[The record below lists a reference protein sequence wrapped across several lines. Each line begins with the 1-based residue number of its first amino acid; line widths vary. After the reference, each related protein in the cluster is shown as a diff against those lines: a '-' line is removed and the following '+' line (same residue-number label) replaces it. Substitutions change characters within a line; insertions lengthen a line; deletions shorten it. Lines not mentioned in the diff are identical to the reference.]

1 MSKQIRRDDA
11 VGFSLSFLD
20 LLSCGLGAAILLL
33 LVVKHGSTDVP
44 INTEAYVASQAE
56 RLQNELDERL
66 QEKSGLEEQLA
77 AAVEEIESA
86 AANKTALATAQ
97 DDVLADL
104 RRQLANLSDA
114 RDRLQSASDELQ
126 ALQAIPVEEPEPKT
140 GPTGHLGGLYVAD
153 SQVVVLLDRS
163 ASMLDRSLVEII
175 RLRLTSKQTRQ
186 KVEKWSTAR
195 KAAEWA
201 FNRVKDQQTFQLLT
215 FSDTVL
221 DINGNVVAP
230 SRQLS
235 WLTKGAA
242 GSELKNV
249 RTMLDSV
256 DANGPTNLERAFEA
270 IATLRPSPKQVLLI
284 TDGLPTVPEN
294 VSLGRIRG
302 CPNARTGQVPIL
314 SPQCR
319 KNIFERSV
327 QTFRSKL
334 RDTSIS
340 VVLLPLD
347 GDAQAMYSYWGLTA
361 RSRGRVL
368 TPAEGWP
375 W

>member
-44 INTEAYVASQAE
+44 IDTEAYVASQAK
-56 RLQNELDERL
+56 RLQNELDQRL
-66 QEKSGLEEQLA
+66 QEKSGLEAQLA
-77 AAVEEIESA
+77 SAVEEIESA
-86 AANKTALATAQ
+86 AARKTALATAQ

-114 RDRLQSASDELQ
+114 QDRLQSASEELQ
-126 ALQAIPVEEPEPKT
+126 ALQAIPNEEPEPKT
-140 GPTGHLGGLYVAD
+140 GPTGHLGGLYVSD
-153 SQVVVLLDRS
+153 SQLVVLLDRS

-175 RLRLTSKQTRQ
+175 RLRLASKSTRQ
-186 KVEKWSTAR
+186 SVEKWSTAR

-201 FNRVKDQQTFQLLT
+201 FNRVKDKQQFQLLS
-215 FSDTVL
+215 FSDSIL
-221 DINGNVVAP
+221 DINGNTVDP
-230 SRQLS
+230 HKKMS
-235 WLTKGAA
+235 WLTKGTA
-242 GSELKNV
+242 GSELQNV
-249 RTMLDSV
+249 RTMLNTV
-256 DANGPTNLERAFEA
+256 DANGPTNLEQAFEA

-294 VSLGRIRG
+294 VNLGRIRG
-302 CPNARTGQVPIL
+302 CPTARSGQVPIL
-314 SPQCR
+314 SPRCR
-319 KNIFERSV
+319 RNIFERSV

-334 RDTSIS
+334 RNTSIS

-347 GDAQAMYSYWGLTA
+347 GDAHAMYSYWGLTA
-361 RSRGRVL
+361 GSGGRVL

>member
-33 LVVKHGSTDVP
+33 LVVKHGSTEVP
-44 INTEAYVASQAE
+44 INTEAYVASQAQ
-56 RLQNELDERL
+56 RLQDELDDRL
-66 QEKSGLEEQLA
+66 REKAGLEVQLSA
-77 AAVEEIESA
+77 TVGEIESA
-86 AANKTALATAQ
+86 AARKTALATEQ

-104 RRQLANLSDA
+104 RRQLASLSEA
-114 RDRLQSASDELQ
+114 QDRLQSASDELQ
-126 ALQAIPVEEPEPKT
+126 ALQAIPNEDPEPKT
-140 GPTGHLGGLYVAD
+140 GPTGHLGGLYVSD
-153 SQVVVLLDRS
+153 SRLVVLLDRS

-175 RLRLTSKQTRQ
+175 RLRIATKETRQ

-201 FNRVKDQQTFQLLT
+201 FNRVKDKQNFQLLS
-215 FSDTVL
+215 FSDTIL
-221 DINGNVVAP
+221 DIGGNTVDP
-230 SRQLS
+230 NKKLS

-242 GSELKNV
+242 GSDLKSV
-249 RTMLDSV
+249 KTMLNTV
-256 DANGPTNLERAFEA
+256 DANGPTNLEQAFEA
-270 IATLRPSPKQVLLI
+270 ISSLRPTPKQVLLI

-294 VSLGRIRG
+294 VDLGRIRG
-302 CPNARTGQVPIL
+302 CPNARSGQVPIL
-314 SPQCR
+314 SPTCR
-319 KNIFERSV
+319 KRIFERAV
-327 QTFRSKL
+327 QTFSSKL
-334 RDTSIS
+334 KDTSIS

-347 GDAQAMYSYWGLTA
+347 GDAQAMYSYWGLA
-361 RSRGRVL
+361 AGAGGRVL

>member
-44 INTEAYVASQAE
+44 IDTEAYVASQAK

-66 QEKSGLEEQLA
+66 QEKSGLEAQLA
-77 AAVEEIESA
+77 STVEEIESA
-86 AANKTALATAQ
+86 AARKTALATAQ

-114 RDRLQSASDELQ
+114 QDRLQSASDELQ
-126 ALQAIPVEEPEPKT
+126 ALQAIPNEEPEPKT
-140 GPTGHLGGLYVAD
+140 GPTGHLGGLYVSD
-153 SQVVVLLDRS
+153 SQLVVLLDRS

-175 RLRLTSKQTRQ
+175 RLRLASKNTRQ
-186 KVEKWSTAR
+186 SVEKWSTAR

-201 FNRVKDQQTFQLLT
+201 FSRVKDKQQFQLLS
-215 FSDTVL
+215 FSDSIL
-221 DINGNVVAP
+221 DINGNTVDP
-230 SRQLS
+230 RKKMS
-235 WLTKGAA
+235 WLTKGTA
-242 GSELKNV
+242 GSELQNV
-249 RTMLDSV
+249 RTMLNTV
-256 DANGPTNLERAFEA
+256 DANGPTNLEQAFEA
-270 IATLRPSPKQVLLI
+270 ISTLRPSPKQVLLI

-294 VSLGRIRG
+294 VNLGRIRG
-302 CPNARTGQVPIL
+302 CPTARSGQVPIL
-314 SPQCR
+314 SPRCR
-319 KNIFERSV
+319 RNIFERSV

-334 RDTSIS
+334 RNTSIS

-361 RSRGRVL
+361 GSGGRVL

>member
-44 INTEAYVASQAE
+44 INTEAYVASQAK

-66 QEKSGLEEQLA
+66 QEKSGLEAQLA
-77 AAVEEIESA
+77 SAVEEIENA
-86 AANKTALATAQ
+86 AARKTELASEQ

-104 RRQLANLSDA
+104 RRQLVNLSDA
-114 RDRLQSASDELQ
+114 QDRLQSASDELQ
-126 ALQAIPVEEPEPKT
+126 ALQAIPNEEPDPKT

-153 SQVVVLLDRS
+153 SRLVVLLDRS

-175 RLRLTSKQTRQ
+175 RLRLTNKETRQ
-186 KVEKWSTAR
+186 RVEKWATAR

-201 FNRVKDQQTFQLLT
+201 FNRVRDKEKVQILS
-215 FSDTVL
+215 FSDTIL
-221 DINGNVVAP
+221 DINGNSVAP
-230 SRQLS
+230 GQKLS
-235 WLTKGAA
+235 WLTKGVA

-249 RTMLDSV
+249 RTMLDTV
-256 DANGPTNLERAFEA
+256 DANGPTNLERAFDA
-270 IATLRPSPKQVLLI
+270 ISTLNPSPKQVLLI

-302 CPNARTGQVPIL
+302 CPNPRSGQVPIL
-314 SPQCR
+314 SPRCR
-319 KNIFERSV
+319 RNIFERSV

-334 RDTSIS
+334 RNTSIS

-347 GDAQAMYSYWGLTA
+347 GDAQAMYSYWGLA
-361 RSRGRVL
+361 SGSGGRVL

>member
-44 INTEAYVASQAE
+44 IDTEAYVASQAK

-66 QEKSGLEEQLA
+66 QEKSGLETQLA
-77 AAVEEIESA
+77 SAVEEIESA
-86 AANKTALATAQ
+86 AAKKTALATAQ

-114 RDRLQSASDELQ
+114 QDRLQSASDELN
-126 ALQAIPVEEPEPKT
+126 ALQAIPNEEPEPKT
-140 GPTGHLGGLYVAD
+140 GPTGHLGGLYVSD
-153 SQVVVLLDRS
+153 SRVVVLLDRS
-163 ASMLDRSLVEII
+163 ASMLDRWLVEII
-175 RLRLTSKQTRQ
+175 RLRLASKSTRQ
-186 KVEKWSTAR
+186 TVEKWSTAR

-201 FNRVKDQQTFQLLT
+201 FNRVKDKQQFQLLS
-215 FSDTVL
+215 FSDSLL
-221 DINGNVVAP
+221 DINGNTVDP
-230 SRQLS
+230 RKKMS
-235 WLTKGAA
+235 WLTKGTA
-242 GSELKNV
+242 GSELQNV
-249 RTMLDSV
+249 RTMLNTV
-256 DANGPTNLERAFEA
+256 DANGPTNLEQAFEA
-270 IATLRPSPKQVLLI
+270 ISTLRPSPKQVLLI

-302 CPNARTGQVPIL
+302 CPTARSGQVPIL
-314 SPQCR
+314 SPRCR
-319 KNIFERSV
+319 RNIFERSV

-347 GDAQAMYSYWGLTA
+347 GDAQAMYSYWRLTA
-361 RSRGRVL
+361 GSKGRVL

>member
-1 MSKQIRRDDA
+1 
-11 VGFSLSFLD
+11 
-20 LLSCGLGAAILLL
+20 
-33 LVVKHGSTDVP
+33 
-44 INTEAYVASQAE
+44 
-56 RLQNELDERL
+56 
-66 QEKSGLEEQLA
+66 
-77 AAVEEIESA
+77 
-86 AANKTALATAQ
+86 
-97 DDVLADL
+97 
-104 RRQLANLSDA
+104 
-114 RDRLQSASDELQ
+114 
-126 ALQAIPVEEPEPKT
+126 
-140 GPTGHLGGLYVAD
+140 

>member
-77 AAVEEIESA
+77 SAVEEIENA
-86 AANKTALATAQ
+86 AANKTALATVQ
-97 DDVLADL
+97 DDVVVDL

-175 RLRLTSKQTRQ
+175 RLRLASKKTRQ

-215 FSDTVL
+215 FSDTVR
-221 DINGNVVAP
+221 DINGNVVAA
-230 SRQLS
+230 SKQLS

-270 IATLRPSPKQVLLI
+270 IATLRPLPKQVLLI
-284 TDGLPTVPEN
+284 TDGLPTVPEG
-294 VSLGRIRG
+294 VSLGRIPR
-302 CPNARTGQVPIL
+302 CPNARSGQVPIL

-319 KNIFERSV
+319 KNIFERSM

-347 GDAQAMYSYWGLTA
+347 GDAQAMYSYWDLTA
-361 RSRGRVL
+361 HSRGRVL

>member
-44 INTEAYVASQAE
+44 IDTEAYVASQAK

-66 QEKSGLEEQLA
+66 QEKSGLEAQLA
-77 AAVEEIESA
+77 SAVEEIESA
-86 AANKTALATAQ
+86 AARKTALATEQ

-114 RDRLQSASDELQ
+114 QDRLQSASEELQ
-126 ALQAIPVEEPEPKT
+126 ALQAIPNEEPEPKT
-140 GPTGHLGGLYVAD
+140 GPTGHLGGLYVSD
-153 SQVVVLLDRS
+153 SQLVVLLDRS

-175 RLRLTSKQTRQ
+175 RLRLASKSTRQ
-186 KVEKWSTAR
+186 SVEKWSTAR

-201 FNRVKDQQTFQLLT
+201 FNRVQDKQQFQLLS
-215 FSDTVL
+215 FSDSIL
-221 DINGNVVAP
+221 DINGNIVDP
-230 SRQLS
+230 QKKMS
-235 WLTKGAA
+235 WLTKGTT
-242 GSELKNV
+242 GSELQNV
-249 RTMLDSV
+249 QTMLNTV
-256 DANGPTNLERAFEA
+256 DANGPTNLEQAFEA
-270 IATLRPSPKQVLLI
+270 ISTLRPSPKQVLLI

-294 VSLGRIRG
+294 ISLGRIRG
-302 CPNARTGQVPIL
+302 CPIARTGQVPIL
-314 SPQCR
+314 SPRCR
-319 KNIFERSV
+319 RNIFERSV

-334 RDTSIS
+334 RNTSIS

-361 RSRGRVL
+361 DSGGRVL

>member
-44 INTEAYVASQAE
+44 IDTEAYVASQAK

-66 QEKSGLEEQLA
+66 QEKSGLEAQLA
-77 AAVEEIESA
+77 SAVELIESA
-86 AANKTALATAQ
+86 AAKKTALATAQ

-114 RDRLQSASDELQ
+114 QDRLQSASEELQ
-126 ALQAIPVEEPEPKT
+126 ALQAIPNEEPEPKT
-140 GPTGHLGGLYVAD
+140 GPTGHLGGLYVSD
-153 SQVVVLLDRS
+153 SQLVVLLDRS

-175 RLRLTSKQTRQ
+175 RLRLASKSTRQ
-186 KVEKWSTAR
+186 SVEKWSTAR

-201 FNRVKDQQTFQLLT
+201 FNRVKDKQQFQLLT
-215 FSDTVL
+215 FSDSIL
-221 DINGNVVAP
+221 DINGNAVDP
-230 SRQLS
+230 SKPLS
-235 WLTKGAA
+235 WLSKGTP
-242 GSELKNV
+242 GSELQNV
-249 RTMLDSV
+249 RTMLNTV
-256 DANGPTNLERAFEA
+256 DANGPTNLEQAFEA
-270 IATLRPSPKQVLLI
+270 ISTLRPSPKQVLLI

-302 CPNARTGQVPIL
+302 CPTARSGQVPIL
-314 SPQCR
+314 SPRCR
-319 KNIFERSV
+319 RNIFERSV
-327 QTFRSKL
+327 RTFRSKL
-334 RDTSIS
+334 RNTSIS
-340 VVLLPLD
+340 VVLLPLE

-361 RSRGRVL
+361 GSGGRVL

>member
-33 LVVKHGSTDVP
+33 LVVKHGSTDIP
-44 INTEAYVASQAE
+44 INTEAYVASQAK

-77 AAVEEIESA
+77 SAVEEIENA
-86 AANKTALATAQ
+86 AATKTALATAQ

-104 RRQLANLSDA
+104 RRQLANLSNA

-140 GPTGHLGGLYVAD
+140 GPTGHLGGLYVSD

-175 RLRLTSKQTRQ
+175 RLRLASKKTRQ
-186 KVEKWSTAR
+186 DVEKWSTAR

-201 FNRVKDQQTFQLLT
+201 FNRVKDKQTFQLLT

-221 DINGNVVAP
+221 DINGNGVAP
-230 SRQLS
+230 GSQLS
-235 WLTKGAA
+235 WLTKGDA

-249 RTMLDSV
+249 QAMLDSV

-302 CPNARTGQVPIL
+302 CPNARSGRVPIL

-319 KNIFERSV
+319 KNIFERSM

-347 GDAQAMYSYWGLTA
+347 GDAQAMYSYWDLAA